1 MLFLIKLFE
10 RISDMDIALFEKFS
24 RNLDLESIKF
34 SLTKRDDGPNWP
46 LNKTE
51 ELEVWSRRFLY
62 LSNLY
67 DDKVIVPSKDID
79 TFWHT
84 HILDTQKYMSDCE
97 NLFGRY
103 IHHFPYF
110 GMRGESDRI
119 ELEKAFRETEELFL
133 LHFGESPVNAGIA
146 DCGSLC
152 NEPTPNF
159 SQSGLSPSERP
170 TLNGSVVTH

>member
-1 MLFLIKLFE
+1 MKI
-10 RISDMDIALFEKFS
+10 ISFDEFN

-34 SLTKRDDGPNWP
+34 SLTQREDGTNWP
-46 LNKTE
+46 LNKAE
-51 ELEVWSRRFLY
+51 SLEVWYRRFLY
-62 LSNLY
+62 LSSIYNG
-67 DDKVIVPSKDID
+67 KVIVPSKGID

-110 GMRGESDRI
+110 GMRGEKDRNH
-119 ELEKAFRETEELFL
+119 LKKAFYETEELFL
-133 LHFGESPVNAGIA
+133 LHFGESPVSVGIA

-152 NEPTPNF
+152 NEPTPKLDN
-159 SQSGLSPSERP
+159 SPLCPNERP
-170 TLNGSVVTH
+170 TLAGAGITH

>member
-1 MLFLIKLFE
+1 
-10 RISDMDIALFEKFS
+10 MDIAPFEKFS

-46 LNKTE
+46 LNKAE
-51 ELEVWSRRFLY
+51 ELEIWYRRFLY

-67 DDKVIVPSKDID
+67 NDKVIVPSKDID
-79 TFWHT
+79 IFWHT

-110 GMRGESDRI
+110 GMRGRSDRI
-119 ELEKAFRETEELFL
+119 ELKKSFLETEELFL
-133 LHFGESPVNAGIA
+133 LYFGESPVSVGIA

-152 NEPTPNF
+152 NEPTPRF
-159 SQSGLSPSERP
+159 GPTALCPSERP
-170 TLNGSVVTH
+170 TLNDSVVAN